1 MPVRAGPA
9 RCGAQGALGRAD
21 PLVPAVPLTPDS
33 APLGADTP
41 SPPLPWGSSSPV
53 PEAGLRAGVGT
64 GALSAPVAWRA
75 ARGHCH
81 PSSVPW
87 GPPAVSQLH
96 MPVTFPAGGRTP
108 AAAPAAPC
116 EVRAPGHGTSW
127 HWDHHGSPCAAQ
139 EELLVPLPSAMMS
152 LGTATCPHPAAAV
165 AWECPAATEPGPA
178 SRPPRLLVPE
188 QAFAAQQVLGWAL
201 GIPGTAQDSPHCQH
215 PAHSG
220 AVAAPATPCHNVP
233 APAAAAASARGSA
246 LAPEGL
252 SKALGTPGLG
262 GQQGVG
268 SRGCSH
274 SPARCQ

>member
-1 MPVRAGPA
+1 MA
-9 RCGAQGALGRAD
+9 
-21 PLVPAVPLTPDS
+21 
-33 APLGADTP
+33 
-41 SPPLPWGSSSPV
+41 
-53 PEAGLRAGVGT
+53 
-64 GALSAPVAWRA
+64 
-75 ARGHCH
+75 
-81 PSSVPW
+81 
-87 GPPAVSQLH
+87 QLH

-233 APAAAAASARGSA
+233 AQQQQQPLPVAQLWPQRACPR
-246 LAPEGL
+246 LWAPR
-252 SKALGTPGLG
+252 AW
-262 GQQGVG
+262 VG
-268 SRGCSH
+268 SRGWAAGGVPTALLGVSDTRLPHAAPVGAWGSIWALQWGLSAVRTLVWGALVGSQPPGGHSQHCCGCSGGSMVFDLH
-274 SPARCQ
+274 QTTH